1 MPDAM
6 GEVANMIA
14 GTFRKKLAAIE
25 PPSDIAV
32 PTLTIGSDF
41 RTQYLGSVRRGNC
54 PFEMDGHTI
63 AVELILIGAEPAAV
77 DSGD

>member
-1 MPDAM
+1 M

-14 GTFRKKLAAIE
+14 GAFRSKLAAIE
-25 PPSDIAV
+25 PPSDISV

-41 RTQYLGSVRRGNC
+41 STQYLGSVRRGNC
-54 PFEMDGHTI
+54 PFEMDGHII